1 MSMRPFWQPDQYS
14 GHAGQS
20 SRRPLLTQT
29 YTIFLIIFAP
39 PCLISHPPIACPFDG
54 MLLAVPILGMI
65 LGNAISAIG
74 IAMNFVQREF
84 IENRDKVET
93 YLAFGASRFE
103 ACKPVAVE
111 ALKLAILPVVNQL
124 RSVLSCQTREG

>member
-1 MSMRPFWQPDQYS
+1 
-14 GHAGQS
+14 
-20 SRRPLLTQT
+20 
-29 YTIFLIIFAP
+29 
-39 PCLISHPPIACPFDG
+39 